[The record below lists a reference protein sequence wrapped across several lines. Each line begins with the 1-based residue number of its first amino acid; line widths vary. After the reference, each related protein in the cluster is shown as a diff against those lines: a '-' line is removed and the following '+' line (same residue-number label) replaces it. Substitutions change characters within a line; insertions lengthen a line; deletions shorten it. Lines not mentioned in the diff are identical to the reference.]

1 MMLKSLA
8 VVALLPAMAAWAQPA
23 PAAKPYLSFPRRALT
38 APELRDA
45 PDEWIDRSFQ
55 WASDILNEYAPDLIE
70 HPVRRAA
77 LIRLDD
83 VLHIES
89 APKKPLVQAF
99 YRARIERAVKDI
111 ENTRV
116 ASGLRI
122 WKLYN
127 HGFLVRTPSVS
138 VAFDIVPGTREPG
151 LAVDRQVLER
161 LADQADA
168 LFVSHL
174 HGDHASP
181 EVVQLFLDRRKPV
194 IAPEGLWAG
203 QEIASRLTFP
213 KRSVTTVQ
221 ALPIQNGRQTLKVVA
236 YPGHQGPSVTNNVHL
251 VTTPEGFTVVQ
262 TGDQSGPE
270 GPGSDF
276 DWIAQ
281 IGANHHVDVLLPNCW
296 TTDIGR
302 VARGVNP
309 ELIITGHENE
319 MAHTVD
325 HREDYTQTYNHLHG
339 SRYPFIVMAWGE
351 TYHYGKLK
359 KVSSD
364 ESSPSP
370 GAESSRHPPSRRPAV
385 Q

>member
-1 MMLKSLA
+1 MVKRLLLVA
-8 VVALLPAMAAWAQPA
+8 VFLPALTAWAQPA
-23 PAAKPYLSFPRRALT
+23 PATKPYLSSPRRALT

-45 PDEWIDRSFQ
+45 PDEWIDRSLQ
-55 WASDILNEYAPDLIE
+55 WADDILNEYPPDLVE

-89 APKKPLVQAF
+89 APKKPLVQRF
-99 YRARIERAVKDI
+99 YRARIERAVHDI

-116 ASGLRI
+116 TSGMRI

-127 HGFLVRTPSVS
+127 HGWLVRTASVS
-138 VAFDIVPGTREPG
+138 FAFDIVPGTREPG
-151 LAVDRQVLER
+151 FAVDRQVLER

-168 LFVSHL
+168 LFLSHL
-174 HGDHASP
+174 HGDHVNQG
-181 EVVQLFLDRRKPV
+181 VVRLFLDRQKPV
-194 IAPEGLWAG
+194 IAPEGLWSG
-203 QEIASRLTFP
+203 QEIAARLTFP
-213 KRSVTTVQ
+213 KRSATTVHSIPVQ
-221 ALPIQNGRQTLKVVA
+221 DGGQTLKVVA
-236 YPGHQGPSVTNNVHL
+236 YPGHQGTLVTNNVHL

-281 IGANHHVDVLLPNCW
+281 VGAQHRVDVLLPNCW
-296 TTDIGR
+296 TTNIGR

-319 MAHTVD
+319 MGHTVD
-325 HREDYTQTYNHLHG
+325 HREDYTQTYNHLFG

-351 TYHYGKLK
+351 TYHYRK
-359 KVSSD
+359 
-364 ESSPSP
+364 
-370 GAESSRHPPSRRPAV
+370 RR
-385 Q
+385 